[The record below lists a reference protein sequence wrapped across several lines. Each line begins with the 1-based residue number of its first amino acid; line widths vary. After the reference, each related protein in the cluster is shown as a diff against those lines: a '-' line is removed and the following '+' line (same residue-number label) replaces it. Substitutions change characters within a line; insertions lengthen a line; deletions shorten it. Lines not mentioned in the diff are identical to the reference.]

1 MVWFT
6 AMDPLAGMQKVWQ
19 RQILLLEFSMP
30 LNPTSGYGHLHVAPV
45 QRTKGSIWHYNYRNI
60 FEVLV

>member
-6 AMDPLAGMQKVWQ
+6 ATDPLAGMQKVWQ
-19 RQILLLEFSMP
+19 QPTLLLESSMP
-30 LNPTSGYGHLHVAPV
+30 LNPTSGYGHLHVGAAQP
-45 QRTKGSIWHYNYRNI
+45 TKSSIWHYRYRNI